1 MKIKKLN
8 IEGLFDRLNYSLCF
22 PENETILLLGPNG
35 SGKTTILKI
44 IYAVAQRQW
53 LFFQS
58 LLFKK
63 IYVEYYSGESV
74 TIQKNKLSFDAKKK
88 ENSNTR
94 SHTRYRDFE
103 MDFQVNFEVISKK
116 SKSSSGNIDF
126 NQEKAKTAFSNS
138 KLRED
143 RVRIDYRAGV
153 IYLFDR
159 RLDEEFE
166 LYDYL
171 KDSHDKDLIQLFK
184 GNHISEVYCN
194 FINTKRLEPKAVRGF
209 SEDNEDDRWRIRY
222 SSRRH
227 SDLDREPSVNYWSNF
242 ILKQVQNKNGEYGK
256 KSQELDRLFPEKIIE
271 LANKK
276 KKPKE
281 DEIKSRIGEIETK
294 FKKLSQ
300 IGVFKADSIKDIRK
314 NITETLKKEV
324 LMVLEV
330 YCSNTEEK
338 LKSFDDIS
346 EKVKLLVEIINR
358 KFLSKEISFD
368 LNKGL
373 ICLDIEKTELDLNSL
388 SSGEQHQL
396 VLFSEL
402 IFGEDEGLV
411 LIDEPELS
419 LHVRWQNDFISD
431 MEKILKS
438 KQQLF
443 IATHSPTI
451 IGHRMSEGID
461 LGDFLK

>member
-8 IEGLFDRLNYSLCF
+8 IEGLFGRLEYSLDF

-74 TIQKNKLSFDAKKK
+74 TIQKNKLFPDRDKIKK
-88 ENSNTR
+88 SYPTPR
-94 SHTRYRDFE
+94 SRHNPEIDFSI
-103 MDFQVNFEVISKK
+103 DFTVESKK
-116 SKSSSGNIDF
+116 SKSSTKNIDF
-126 NQEKAKTAFSNS
+126 NQEKADEAFS
-138 KLRED
+138 KLRND
-143 RVRIDYRAGV
+143 WNYRAGV
-153 IYLFDR
+153 VYISDR
-159 RLDEEFE
+159 ISDEEIS

-171 KDSHDKDLIQLFK
+171 KDNQDKDLVQLFK
-184 GNHISEVYCN
+184 GDHIPEIYCN
-194 FINTKRLEPKAVRGF
+194 FINTRRLEPKGIRAF
-209 SEDNEDDRWRIRY
+209 SEDTEDDRWRIRY
-222 SSRRH
+222 SPRRR
-227 SDLDREPSVNYWSNF
+227 SETDKEPSVNYWSNL
-242 ILKQVQNKNGEYGK
+242 ILKQVKDKNGEYGK
-256 KSQELDRLFPEKIIE
+256 KSQELDRLFPERIID
-271 LANKK
+271 LAKNKK
-276 KKPKE
+276 QPKE
-281 DEIKSRIGEIETK
+281 DEIRSRLEKIEKK
-294 FKKLSQ
+294 FEELNQ

-314 NITETLKKEV
+314 NIEAKLKKEV

-338 LKSFDDIS
+338 LKSFADIS
-346 EKVKLLVEIINR
+346 EKVKLLAEIING
-358 KFLSKEISFD
+358 KFLSKTISFD

-373 ICLDIEKTELDLNSL
+373 ICLDTEGTKLDLNSL

-419 LHVRWQNDFISD
+419 LHVKWQDDFISH
-431 MEKILKS
+431 MERILKS

-443 IATHSPTI
+443 IATHSPSI
-451 IGHRMSEGID
+451 IGDRMSEGID
-461 LGDFLK
+461 LGEFLQ